1 MTPPF
6 LALAVDADRDEPP
19 RRLALVRDDDVPF
32 AIVRV
37 GVAAGTAMVRAG
49 LRAFLE
55 RDEDVTVAGE
65 AATAGEALALALRMG
80 RGVMVLDV
88 GLAGLNCVAT
98 IQRIRAHGGIAVLVL
113 CDSGADER
121 VDAALRAGAQGI
133 VLRDAGPADIV
144 RAVRLLG
151 RSTGAASDRFTRT
164 ATSEFARYHTHCRPT
179 VVEIGHGSAHANRGP
194 AADDPGDRSDAR
206 FTPGRCA

>member
-6 LALAVDADRDEPP
+6 LALAADADRDEPP
-19 RRLALVRDDDVPF
+19 RRLALVRDDHVP
-32 AIVRV
+32 AVVRV
-37 GVAAGTAMVRAG
+37 GLAAGAAMVRAG

-55 RDEDVTVAGE
+55 PEEHLTVAGE
-65 AATAGEALALALRMG
+65 AATGDEALALALRMG
-80 RGVMVLDV
+80 HGVMLLDV
-88 GLAGLNCVAT
+88 GLAGLNCVET
-98 IQRIRAHGGIAVLVL
+98 TRRIRAQGGIVVLVV

-133 VLRDAGPADIV
+133 VLRDAAPAEVV
-144 RAVRLLG
+144 RAVSLLA
-151 RSTGAASDRFTRT
+151 RSTGAAPRRFART

-179 VVEIGHGSAHANRGP
+179 VVELGQGSAHAKRGP
-194 AADDPGDRSDAR
+194 AGDDPGRDLDTR